1 MTAQEDQPI
10 IGSFSPPVEEEEEQE
25 EGEKELWEM
34 YKEERTKRE
43 RAKEWLCNTIHYS
56 KPNIPYCHL
65 SAPILDINPKK
76 GISTAQAIYI
86 SLVAMAFDDDRNRA
100 NAIVE
105 TLKEYST
112 GYSTVIDKIVEMFS
126 SSSVSAGYLQFWLDT
141 QTAVNETL
149 REENKECEKRFLECQ
164 KTIGD
169 LLDTNTTLHAQIGL
183 KELENKELLDTLEE
197 KNKHLRTV
205 LEDKNKQINEME
217 GFNRSINEHYQKVIK
232 ELEELKKRNEELN
245 DENYRLWME
254 PTRLQGIVP
263 KNPEERKIIIEELE
277 QKIIELRRGHKELI
291 KGRVLS

>member
-25 EGEKELWEM
+25 EGEKELWEI
-34 YKEERTKRE
+34 YKEERIRRE

-56 KPNIPYCHL
+56 KSNIPYCHL

-86 SLVAMAFDDDRNRA
+86 SLVAMALDDDRNRA

-126 SSSVSAGYLQFWLDT
+126 SSSVSASYLQFWLDT

-164 KTIGD
+164 NTIGN
-169 LLDTNTTLHAQIGL
+169 LLDSNMLLHGQIAMKEHKI
-183 KELENKELLDTLEE
+183 KELQDSLEE
-197 KNKHLRTV
+197 INQVAAESKMEVHRMDFE
-205 LEDKNKQINEME
+205 LE
-217 GFNRSINEHYQKVIK
+217 KVIK
-232 ELEELKKRNEELN
+232 ELKELKKENEELKKRNEELN

-263 KNPEERKIIIEELE
+263 KNPEERKMIIGELE
-277 QKIIELRRGHKELI
+277 QKIIELRRGQSELI
-291 KGRVLS
+291 KGRVPS

>member
-10 IGSFSPPVEEEEEQE
+10 IGSFSPTPVEEEEEQE
-25 EGEKELWEM
+25 EGKKELWEI
-34 YKEERTKRE
+34 YKEERTRRE

-56 KPNIPYCHL
+56 KSNIPYCHL

-126 SSSVSAGYLQFWLDT
+126 SSSVSASYLQFWLDT

-164 KTIGD
+164 NTIGN
-169 LLDTNTTLHAQIGL
+169 LLDSNMLLHGQIAMKEHKI
-183 KELENKELLDTLEE
+183 KELQDSLEE
-197 KNKHLRTV
+197 INQVAAESKMEVHRMDFE
-205 LEDKNKQINEME
+205 LE
-217 GFNRSINEHYQKVIK
+217 KVIK

-263 KNPEERKIIIEELE
+263 KNPEERKMIIAELE
-277 QKIIELRRGHKELI
+277 QKIIELRRGNKELI
-291 KGRVLS
+291 KGKALS

>member
-10 IGSFSPPVEEEEEQE
+10 IGSFSPTPVEEEEEQE
-25 EGEKELWEM
+25 EGKKELWEI
-34 YKEERTKRE
+34 YKEERTRRE

-56 KPNIPYCHL
+56 KSNIPYCHL

-112 GYSTVIDKIVEMFS
+112 GYSIVIDKIVEMFS
-126 SSSVSAGYLQFWLDT
+126 SSSVSASYLQFWLDT

-164 KTIGD
+164 NTIGN

-183 KELENKELLDTLEE
+183 KELENKEL
-197 KNKHLRTV
+197 N
-205 LEDKNKQINEME
+205 
-217 GFNRSINEHYQKVIK
+217 
-232 ELEELKKRNEELN
+232 KRNEELN

-254 PTRLQGIVP
+254 PTRIQGIVT
-263 KNPEERKIIIEELE
+263 KNPEERKMIIGELE
-277 QKIIELRRGHKELI
+277 QKIIELRRGNKELI
-291 KGRVLS
+291 KGKALS

>member
-10 IGSFSPPVEEEEEQE
+10 IGSFSPPVEEGEE
-25 EGEKELWEM
+25 EKELWQL
-34 YKEERTKRE
+34 YKEERTRRE
-43 RAKEWLCNTIHYS
+43 KAKEWLSGTIGFIKGYV
-56 KPNIPYCHL
+56 PYCHL
-65 SAPILDINPKK
+65 SPQILDINPKR

-86 SLVAMAFDDDRNRA
+86 SLIALALDDNRERA
-100 NAIVE
+100 HAIVD

-112 GYSTVIDKIVEMFS
+112 CYHTVIDKMIELFS
-126 SSSVSAGYLQFWLDT
+126 PSNAPASFYYQFWLDT
-141 QTAVNETL
+141 QTTVNETL

-254 PTRLQGIVP
+254 PTRIQGIVT
-263 KNPEERKIIIEELE
+263 KNPEERKMIIEELE
-277 QKIIELRRGHKELI
+277 QKIIELRRGHKELT